1 MLVRWNERP
10 SPSPQILCGWTP
22 VMSRPSSTT
31 LPLSGGRWPVI
42 RLNSVDLPA
51 PLGPITAAIC
61 CVSTVNETSPTA
73 TKPEN
78 DFLSLVTSSMAAP
91 MPQPRPAGVER
102 AHDPAGKPEEQQHQD
117 RAKHKGPILGIGGN
131 LLVEDG

>member
-10 SPSPQILCGWTP
+10 SPSPQILCGWMP

-42 RLNSVDLPA
+42 RLNRVDLPA

-61 CVSTVNETSPTA
+61 CVSTRRLTSETA
-73 TKPEN
+73 RKPAK
-78 DFLSLVTSSMAAP
+78 DFEMPLSSSNALAPRGRIGRGAAFAMTVVEP
-91 MPQPRPAGVER
+91 LPQTVER
-102 AHDPAGKPEEQQHQD
+102 ADNAAGKTEQQHDQD
-117 RAKHKGPILGIGGN
+117 RAEH
-131 LLVEDG
+131 